1 MKNKDKIAFLSTIA
15 YIFFVYIG
23 MHVYVMRERDK
34 NIEATQEIRY
44 VQMQQNP
51 CQDGVKHIERYEHA
65 ACIYAHYLDAE
76 IAMK

>member
-1 MKNKDKIAFLSTIA
+1 MKNKDKIAFLSAIA
-15 YIFFVYIG
+15 YVFFVYIG
-23 MHVYVMRERDK
+23 MHVHVMRECVK

-51 CQDGVKHIERYEHA
+51 YQDSVKHIERYEHA
-65 ACIYAHYLDAE
+65 ACIYAHYLDVE